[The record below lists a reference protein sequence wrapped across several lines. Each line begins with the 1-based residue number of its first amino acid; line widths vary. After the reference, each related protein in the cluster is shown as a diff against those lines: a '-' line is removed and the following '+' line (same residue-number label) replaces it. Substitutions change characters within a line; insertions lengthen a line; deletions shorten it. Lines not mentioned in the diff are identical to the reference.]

1 MAVSLP
7 TVTSKPR
14 SRFALRWYSWL
25 LLVGAIVYGVA
36 WAMHWDDRGVLWVVE
51 RFESPAKRQASVW
64 LPDYRA
70 VIDAKRLPGMEKDEA
85 SDLSYNPQ
93 TKTLFSVMG
102 KNPFLVELTLQGDV
116 LRKMPLNG
124 WNNPEGVTVMENGL
138 MAVVDERQ
146 HSLTIVKVD
155 ASTTALNKADFPSY
169 DLGPSKDQNKAF
181 EGVTWDKRNQ
191 QFVLGE
197 ERPPALFTW
206 KGDGTWRYCDN
217 ELSENLGIT
226 VPTANGMGDPIEHLP
241 ITKAVKTL
249 GYMTCPTGDS
259 TEAIQQMNLKHAVIT
274 SVNRDERADGGA
286 SIWAETINK
295 VKELNPGLTISAG
308 ARVEIC
314 PDASPFLL
322 TGGFPLG
329 GTWTGPGLSG
339 ADDALVNTSLLLP
352 GENKFIYCLSDPNFN
367 ACKACATKIIYL
379 NAAPIAD
386 FILPNNICLNTT
398 FSPQNKSVGGNEF
411 RWTTEENQNSDKKNP
426 SFLFQEPGLKNLKL
440 EVKNDKNCRTNKE
453 LSFNVSTPAN
463 INITLSDD
471 ESCAPYTVSINK
483 ISNGLGLLDHL
494 KSF

>member
-7 TVTSKPR
+7 TFTPKPR

-70 VIDAKRLPGMEKDEA
+70 VIDAKLLPGMEKDEA

-206 KGDGTWRYCDN
+206 KSDGSQTLVGDKQKLANTKLDMRNLSALAIDPRTGHLLALSAESHLLL
-217 ELSENLGIT
+217 ELDEKGEPVSF
-226 VPTANGMGDPIEHLP
+226 M
-241 ITKAVKTL
+241 TL
-249 GYMTCPTGDS
+249 
-259 TEAIQQMNLKHAVIT
+259 L
-274 SVNRDERADGGA
+274 
-286 SIWAETINK
+286 
-295 VKELNPGLTISAG
+295 
-308 ARVEIC
+308 
-314 PDASPFLL
+314 
-322 TGGFPLG
+322 GGF
-329 GTWTGPGLSG
+329 
-339 ADDALVNTSLLLP
+339 N
-352 GENKFIYCLSDPNFN
+352 
-367 ACKACATKIIYL
+367 
-379 NAAPIAD
+379 
-386 FILPNNICLNTT
+386 
-398 FSPQNKSVGGNEF
+398 
-411 RWTTEENQNSDKKNP
+411 
-426 SFLFQEPGLKNLKL
+426 GLKNTIPRAEGVTLDENGNL
-440 EVKNDKNCRTNKE
+440 YM
-453 LSFNVSTPAN
+453 VSEPNLFYAFKK
-463 INITLSDD
+463 SAQ
-471 ESCAPYTVSINK
+471 AP
-483 ISNGLGLLDHL
+483 L
-494 KSF
+494 

>member
-7 TVTSKPR
+7 TFTPKPR

-70 VIDAKRLPGMEKDEA
+70 VIDAKLLPGMEKDEA

-206 KGDGTWRYCDN
+206 KSDGSQTLVGDKQKLANTKLDMRN
-217 ELSENLGIT
+217 LS
-226 VPTANGMGDPIEHLP
+226 A
-241 ITKAVKTL
+241 
-249 GYMTCPTGDS
+249 
-259 TEAIQQMNLKHAVIT
+259 
-274 SVNRDERADGGA
+274 
-286 SIWAETINK
+286 
-295 VKELNPGLTISAG
+295 LTIDPRTGHLLALSA
-308 ARVEIC
+308 E
-314 PDASPFLL
+314 SHLL
-322 TGGFPLG
+322 LELDEKGEPVSFMTLLGGF
-329 GTWTGPGLSG
+329 
-339 ADDALVNTSLLLP
+339 N
-352 GENKFIYCLSDPNFN
+352 
-367 ACKACATKIIYL
+367 
-379 NAAPIAD
+379 
-386 FILPNNICLNTT
+386 
-398 FSPQNKSVGGNEF
+398 
-411 RWTTEENQNSDKKNP
+411 
-426 SFLFQEPGLKNLKL
+426 GLKNTIPRAEGVTLDENGNL
-440 EVKNDKNCRTNKE
+440 YM
-453 LSFNVSTPAN
+453 VSEPN
-463 INITLSDD
+463 LFYRF
-471 ESCAPYTVSINK
+471 EK
-483 ISNGLGLLDHL
+483 Q
-494 KSF
+494 K